1 VQDKVENAIAKAL
14 LSREIRRGD
23 TIRIDPKTW
32 ETAIVSQNPLPSAN

>member
-1 VQDKVENAIAKAL
+1 L

-32 ETAIVSQNPLPSAN
+32 ETAIVGNSAGNAEQN

>member
-1 VQDKVENAIAKAL
+1 VENAIAKAL

-32 ETAIVSQNPLPSAN
+32 ETVVVSQNPSSLTN

>member
-1 VQDKVENAIAKAL
+1 VENAIAKAL

-32 ETAIVSQNPLPSAN
+32 ETTLAGNA